1 MQDKISTSGVDK
13 ETNTQ
18 NVVSEQDSKTKKK
31 LSPYQQFLQGDA
43 KYNKYK
49 QSYFDFYDD
58 VKDKT
63 HKIIDW

>member
-13 ETNTQ
+13 DTNTQ
-18 NVVSEQDSKTKKK
+18 NVASAQNPKTQKK

-49 QSYFDFYDD
+49 QTYFEFYDD

-63 HKIIDW
+63 HKKIDW